1 MKKILIIGG
10 SGTWSGQGYIPSIK
24 QAKSHVSLVG
34 ILDPINPYYSQKT
47 IAHFDYL
54 TEHNVKWIK
63 SKRDCNEQLLKRC
76 ITEYEVDIVIISTPP
91 KFHYEYT
98 LVSLKCG
105 VDVICD
111 KPIIAT
117 PAQSS
122 SIDMALANI
131 EKHNKLIQAI
141 NKSYNRKELRRC
153 FVLTPLRRK
162 LQETYTNIYDSVQ
175 VIKEIFGQDVT
186 NISIS
191 HNDGVFRFDD
201 EIELKCGSHGY
212 SEGFGKLTH
221 TGYHILDVVAGF
233 IEFGCDTQD
242 VECVCKIINCN
253 TVGDMLKSNSN
264 RINAKLL
271 HSNLK
276 TEDISDT
283 ALGTE
288 MDVTISYTLYH
299 NDEKCCNI
307 IVDLIH
313 CGRSNRT
320 KSHYDFNSYNAQGRT
335 NELTMHIQQ
344 GSLFSSQLII
354 STISGSGGTIGN
366 GYTFKNYHPL
376 VATRLKQEP
385 VQILD
390 FKDQSDDSTIDFI
403 SNFYRL
409 ICDGKLDG
417 YYLYVDFL
425 KQAIT
430 DELYISAL
438 IAKTMSG
445 EEYRWNL
452 GKIQITDKESSYGKN
467 RKDVT

>member
-10 SGTWSGQGYIPSIK
+10 SGTWSGQAYIPSIK
-24 QAKSHVSLVG
+24 QAKSDAILVG
-34 ILDPINPYYSQKT
+34 ILDPINPYYSPKT
-47 IAHFDYL
+47 ISHFDYL

-63 SKRDCNEQLLKRC
+63 SKRDCNEELVKRC

-91 KFHYEYT
+91 RFHYDYT

-122 SIDMALANI
+122 SIDIALANI
-131 EKHNKLIQAI
+131 EKHHKLIQAI
-141 NKSYNRKELRRC
+141 RESHNLKESRRC

-175 VIKEIFGQDVT
+175 LIKESFGQNVT

-201 EIELKCGSHGY
+201 EVELKCGSHGY
-212 SEGFGKLTH
+212 SDGFGKLTH
-221 TGYHILDVVAGF
+221 TGYHILDIVAGL
-233 IEFGCDTQD
+233 IEFGCDTQN
-242 VECVCKIINCN
+242 VQCVCKIINCN

-276 TEDISDT
+276 TEDVSKV
-283 ALGTE
+283 ALDTE
-288 MDVTISYTLYH
+288 MDITISYTLYH
-299 NDEKCCNI
+299 IDEKFCNI

-313 CGRSNRT
+313 CGKSNRT
-320 KSHYDFNSYNAQGRT
+320 QSHYDFNNYNDQGRT

-344 GSLFSSQLII
+344 GSLFSSQLML
-354 STISGSGGTIGN
+354 STMSGSGGTIGN
-366 GYTFKNYHPL
+366 GYTFKNYHPM
-376 VATRLKQEP
+376 VATRLNQEP
-385 VQILD
+385 AQVLN
-390 FKDQSDDSTIDFI
+390 FKHQSAETTIDFI
-403 SNFYRL
+403 SDFYRL
-409 ICDGKLDG
+409 ICDGKLHG

-425 KQAIT
+425 KQIIT

-438 IAKTMSG
+438 IAKTISG
-445 EEYRWNL
+445 GEYKWNL
-452 GKIQITDKESSYGKN
+452 GEIQITDKENLYGKN
-467 RKDVT
+467 

>member
-10 SGTWSGQGYIPSIK
+10 SGTWSGQAYIPSIK
-24 QAKSHVSLVG
+24 RTKSDVTLVG
-34 ILDPINPYYSQKT
+34 ILDPISPYYSPKT
-47 IAHFDYL
+47 ISHFDYL
-54 TEHNVKWIK
+54 SENNVNWIK
-63 SKRDCNEQLLKRC
+63 SKRDCDKELLEWC
-76 ITEYEVDIVIISTPP
+76 ITQYEVDIVIISTPP

-122 SIDMALANI
+122 LLNMALANV
-131 EKHNKLIQAI
+131 EKHNKLIKVI
-141 NKSYNRKELRRC
+141 RESHNKKESRRC

-162 LQETYTNIYDSVQ
+162 LQQTYTNIYDSVKL
-175 VIKEIFGQDVT
+175 IKDTFGQDVT
-186 NISIS
+186 NILVS
-191 HNDGVFRFDD
+191 HNDGVFRFAD
-201 EIELKCGSHGY
+201 EVELKCGSHGY
-212 SEGFGKLTH
+212 LDGFGKLTH

-242 VECVCKIINCN
+242 VQCICKIVNCN

-276 TEDISDT
+276 TMEVSNI
-283 ALGTE
+283 ALEAE

-299 NDEKCCNI
+299 DDKKFCNI

-313 CGRSNRT
+313 CGKSDRT
-320 KSHYDFNSYNAQGRT
+320 QNHYDFNNYNDQGRT
-335 NELTMHIQQ
+335 NELTIHIQQ
-344 GSLFSSQLII
+344 GSLFSSQMIF
-354 STISGSGGTIGN
+354 STMSGSGGISGN
-366 GYTFKNYHPL
+366 GYTFKSYHPM
-376 VATRLKQEP
+376 VATKLNQEP
-385 VQILD
+385 AQFLD
-390 FKDQSDDSTIDFI
+390 FKNQLAKTAIDIISD
-403 SNFYRL
+403 FYRV

-425 KQAIT
+425 RQVIT
-430 DELYISAL
+430 NELYISAL
-438 IAKTMSG
+438 IAKTISG
-445 EEYRWNL
+445 GEYKWNL
-452 GKIQITDKESSYGKN
+452 GKIKIEDKENCYGKN
-467 RKDVT
+467 

>member
-10 SGTWSGQGYIPSIK
+10 SGTWSGQAYIPSIK
-24 QAKSHVSLVG
+24 QAKSNVALVG

-47 IAHFDYL
+47 ISHFDYF

-63 SKRDCNEQLLKRC
+63 SKRDCDEELVKRY
-76 ITEYEVDIVIISTPP
+76 ITKYGVDIVIISTPP

-105 VDVICD
+105 ADVICD

-131 EKHNKLIQAI
+131 EKHRKLIQAI
-141 NKSYNRKELRRC
+141 RESHNHKESRRC

-162 LQETYTNIYDSVQ
+162 LQETYTNIYNSVQ
-175 VIKEIFGQDVT
+175 LIKEIFGQDVT

-201 EIELKCGSHGY
+201 EVELKCGSHGY
-212 SEGFGKLTH
+212 SDGFGKLTH

-233 IEFGCDTQD
+233 IEFGCDTQN
-242 VECVCKIINCN
+242 VQCVCKIINCN
-253 TVGDMLKSNSN
+253 TVGDMLKSKAN

-271 HSNLK
+271 HSKLK
-276 TEDISDT
+276 TEDVSDI
-283 ALGTE
+283 ALEAE

-299 NDEKCCNI
+299 NDKKFCNI

-313 CGRSNRT
+313 CGKSNRT
-320 KSHYDFNSYNAQGRT
+320 RSHYDFNNYNDQGRT

-344 GSLFSSQLII
+344 GSLFSSQLILN
-354 STISGSGGTIGN
+354 TMSGSGGTIGN
-366 GYTFKNYHPL
+366 GYTFKNYHPM
-376 VATRLKQEP
+376 VAKRLNQEP
-385 VQILD
+385 VQVLD
-390 FKDQSDDSTIDFI
+390 FKDQSAETTIDLI
-403 SNFYRL
+403 SDFYRL
-409 ICDGKLDG
+409 IDDGKLDG

-425 KQAIT
+425 RKVIT

-438 IAKTMSG
+438 IAKTISG
-445 EEYRWNL
+445 GEYKWNL
-452 GKIQITDKESSYGKN
+452 GKI
-467 RKDVT
+467 